1 MGEGGRT
8 GKIRPMFTTNHR
20 MRPKAGRNSLRPRRI
35 PSLVLLAAT
44 EEEEEEENRRGK
56 RRDGGSL
63 LGGLRREEKEGG
75 NPHFE
80 LSLS

>member
-1 MGEGGRT
+1 MGRGGGT
-8 GKIRPMFTTNHR
+8 GKIRPMFATNHR
-20 MRPKAGRNSLRPRRI
+20 MLPRAGRSSLRPRRI

-44 EEEEEEENRRGK
+44 EEEEEENRRGK